1 MTHKTYYYRND
12 NLIELSGLQDVVT
25 DSFINESSSVFLTI
39 QTLVGST
46 QIESGP
52 DPWPA
57 AMTYVASSDGVYR
70 VTVDRLLN
78 VEVGSKYLA
87 VIDASGGLNLQS
99 QFVSELFVSHRQD
112 A

>member
-1 MTHKTYYYRND
+1 MTHKIYYYRND

-46 QIESGP
+46 QINSGP
-52 DPWPA
+52 TWPA
-57 AMTYVASSDGVYR
+57 AMTYVLSSDGVYR

-78 VEVGSKYLA
+78 VEVGSKYTA